1 MRWARLGP
9 DGRNARAT
17 PGRYAGTKRRHWA
30 TLPALALSLS
40 LVGCGHG
47 RLRPDAIPE
56 PALVPIQAAF
66 ERTLTQAR
74 QDPKVNW
81 ESGWLGNARI
91 NLLGGTRRGLCY
103 EWRDMVYDGV
113 IGTVRGVGWDAT
125 GVVISKDTYSEH
137 SAVLVY
143 DPKRVETATVLAAG
157 PGQPVYVLD
166 AWRRGE
172 ADIYPLHAW
181 LDLPLIVRSPAQI
194 RHLPVSLDPPG
205 RNAREAHGSSASGA
219 RISASASTKRQVWP
233 VPRSSNEASSRAR
246 ARRDAPRSA
255 RSGPPPRGPHG
266 LGGCS

>member
-1 MRWARLGP
+1 MQSARCEEDRHDTGAAPGQHTGQRRSPWAVLT
-9 DGRNARAT
+9 A
-17 PGRYAGTKRRHWA
+17 
-30 TLPALALSLS
+30 LVLSLALVS
-40 LVGCGHG
+40 CGHG

-74 QDPKVNW
+74 QDPKVRW
-81 ESGWLGNARI
+81 ESGWLGNASI

-103 EWRDMVYDGV
+103 EWRDLVYDGV
-113 IGTVRGVGWDAT
+113 IGTVREVGWDAT

-143 DPKRVETATVLAAG
+143 DPKRVDTATVLAAG
-157 PGQPVYVLD
+157 PGQPVFVLD

-205 RNAREAHGSSASGA
+205 
-219 RISASASTKRQVWP
+219 
-233 VPRSSNEASSRAR
+233 
-246 ARRDAPRSA
+246 
-255 RSGPPPRGPHG
+255 
-266 LGGCS
+266 